1 MPSASWPR
9 PSLLRCC
16 WRCCWPTATGSA
28 ASKYVARGRGAHDL
42 AQTQAV
48 AAQIARR
55 TVATTLLLA
64 LAAVPLLIGLDGG
77 DLSEAACVAVLVVG
91 YCVYSVN
98 RGLQFGAG
106 QAARATGWH
115 LISACSGLTG
125 LLVVFLAGDRGPA
138 LRLPLTS
145 VYGPVHR
152 GWLATRCARAT
163 RSGAAPR
170 TAAAQKRPDVRL
182 VLMPMLR
189 PCGARW

>member
-9 PSLLRCC
+9 PSLL
-16 WRCCWPTATGSA
+16 RCCWPTATGSA

-91 YCVYSVN
+91 YCVDSFN
-98 RGLQFGAG
+98 SGLQFGAG

-145 VYGPVHR
+145 VYGLSTVAGWPHVAR
-152 GWLATRCARAT
+152 GRP
-163 RSGAAPR
+163 GAA
-170 TAAAQKRPDVRL
+170 
-182 VLMPMLR
+182 LR
-189 PCGARW
+189 RELLLLRKGQT

>member
-1 MPSASWPR
+1 VATAISTA
-9 PSLLRCC
+9 LLLALLLALL
-16 WRCCWPTATGSA
+16 WPTATGSA

-64 LAAVPLLIGLDGG
+64 LAAVPLMIGLDGG

-91 YCVYSVN
+91 YCVYSFN

-145 VYGPVHR
+145 VYGRLSTVAGWPHVAR
-152 GWLATRCARAT
+152 GRP
-163 RSGAAPR
+163 GAA
-170 TAAAQKRPDVRL
+170 
-182 VLMPMLR
+182 LR
-189 PCGARW
+189 RELLLLRKGQT